1 MLKIPNLVIFDL
13 DNTLYDYD
21 TANHFGNLA
30 LAKYLSQNLKK
41 SSSDILKDLEL
52 SRDRVK
58 YMLGQTASSHSRLL
72 YIRDFLNRN
81 EVFFHSTFA
90 LECEQIYWREF
101 LDNSELFNGVLDFIG
116 LLRLNRVKVFLVTD
130 FTTNIQ
136 LRKLAWFK
144 LEKSFDFIITSEE
157 AGGDKITGRPENLL
171 KSFAQFSEKEVW
183 SIGDMEYD
191 HILSTRS
198 TFLKKVK
205 SKGFKNC
212 GDRKYE
218 FSSYLDL
225 ISSFNSLQN

>member
-1 MLKIPNLVIFDL
+1 LLKIPNLVIFDL

-21 TANHFGNLA
+21 TANYFGNLA
-30 LAKYLSQNLKK
+30 LAKYLSQNLKI
-41 SSSDILKDLEL
+41 SPSYILKDLEL

-58 YMLGQTASSHSRLL
+58 ATLGQTASSHSRLL

-101 LDNSELFNGVLDFIG
+101 LDNSELFSGVIDFIG
-116 LLRLNRVKVFLVTD
+116 LLRLNRIKTFLVTD

-136 LRKLAWFK
+136 LRKISWFK
-144 LEKSFDFIITSEE
+144 LEKSFDLIVTSEE
-157 AGGDKITGRPENLL
+157 AGGDKSTGRPESLL
-171 KSFAQFSEKEVW
+171 KSFVQLSDEEVW

-191 HILSTRS
+191 HIFSTQS

-205 SKGFKNC
+205 SKGFRNY

-225 ISSFNSLQN
+225 LSNFESLQN